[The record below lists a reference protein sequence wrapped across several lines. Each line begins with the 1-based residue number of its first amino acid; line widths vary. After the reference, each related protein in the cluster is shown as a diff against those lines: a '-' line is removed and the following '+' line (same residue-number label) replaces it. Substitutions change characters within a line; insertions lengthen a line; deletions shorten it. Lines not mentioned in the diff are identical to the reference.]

1 MPDTTANLML
11 CNRKGREMALYY
23 DTANAVDCATPVWV
37 FNKAV
42 TGDLDVND
50 TADKEEQTSRD
61 PAVKYKQYSQ
71 SQPDLEITGEM
82 FIDPLYEGYSYLS
95 SMKVTGSPKN
105 ILVLTFGINV
115 VGSVGYKGKF
125 NNYDGSMKG
134 PESGPGRTTFSLAPA
149 ACVNSGC
156 NITTVEVAVAA
167 AIVNYDEGTFVP
179 AASLMMGKTMD
190 TPSLGTQI
198 LESGIYKGITNTK
211 AELIYTDITPLIG
224 MLGVDKVDGLLDN
237 LVEASYVPTGI
248 VSSRRM
254 AKIKPVGMGEF
265 DRVALL
271 AVLDEIVKNDSKA
284 VKIMKTKEEPKA

>member
-1 MPDTTANLML
+1 MPDTTANLTM

-23 DTANAVDCATPVWV
+23 DTANAADCATPVWV

-50 TADKEEQTSRD
+50 TADKEENSSRD
-61 PAVKYKQYSQ
+61 PAIKYKQYSQ

-82 FIDPLYEGYSYLS
+82 FVDPLYEGYSYLN

-125 NNYDGSMKG
+125 NNYDGSIKG

-149 ACVNSGC
+149 SCVMSGC
-156 NITTVEVAVAA
+156 NITTVEVAVAN
-167 AIVNYDEGTFVP
+167 AIVTYDEGVFVP
-179 AASLMMGKTMD
+179 AASMMSA
-190 TPSLGTQI
+190 PSLASQI
-198 LESGIYKGITNTK
+198 LESGIYKGLNNTK
-211 AELIYTDITPLIG
+211 ADLIYTDITPLIG
-224 MLGVDKVDGLLDN
+224 MLGVDKVDSLLDN

-254 AKIKPVGMGEF
+254 AKLKPVGMGEF

-271 AVLDEIVKNDSKA
+271 AVLDEIVKNDSK
-284 VKIMKTKEEPKA
+284 VMKMMKTKEEPKS

>member
-1 MPDTTANLML
+1 MPDTSANLTM

-50 TADKEEQTSRD
+50 TADKEENSSRD
-61 PAVKYKQYSQ
+61 PAIKYKQYSQ

-82 FIDPLYEGYSYLS
+82 FVDPLYEGYSYLN

-115 VGSVGYKGKF
+115 VGSVGYKGRF
-125 NNYDGSMKG
+125 NNYDGSIKG

-149 ACVNSGC
+149 SCVMSGC
-156 NITTVEVAVAA
+156 NIQTVEVAVAA
-167 AIVNYDEGTFVP
+167 AIVNYDEGAFVP
-179 AASLMMGKTMD
+179 ASMSMGRAME
-190 TPSLGTQI
+190 TPSIATRI

-211 AELIYTDITPLIG
+211 AELVYTDITPLIG
-224 MLGVDKVDGLLDN
+224 ILGVDKVDGLLDN
-237 LVEASYVPTGI
+237 LVEASYLPTGI
-248 VSSRRM
+248 VSSRRI

-271 AVLDEIVKNDSKA
+271 AVLDEIVQNDSKA
-284 VKIMKTKEEPKA
+284 VKMMKIKEEPKT